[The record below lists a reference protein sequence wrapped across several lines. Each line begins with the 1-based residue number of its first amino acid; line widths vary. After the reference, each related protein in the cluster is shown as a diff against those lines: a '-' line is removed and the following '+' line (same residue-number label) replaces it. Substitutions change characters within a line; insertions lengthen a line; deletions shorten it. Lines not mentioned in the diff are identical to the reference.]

1 MRPRSYSLTNSK
13 DELEL
18 SELMRASQNGNGE
31 SYKKLL
37 MRISQMLQG
46 YVKKSVDTD
55 LADDVIQEVIL
66 AIHLKRHTFNSEQFF
81 LPWMYAI
88 ARYKVVDFLRA
99 KGRNSRLVFTDE
111 DLDLLAVSDVDQ
123 VTSHLSVDSLELLI
137 SDLPQK
143 QHLILKTVKIDGLTI
158 KQAAE
163 KLGFSES
170 DIKVNIHRA
179 LSSLKLKFDEVKTK

>member
-1 MRPRSYSLTNSK
+1 
-13 DELEL
+13 
-18 SELMRASQNGNGE
+18 
-31 SYKKLL
+31 
-37 MRISQMLQG
+37 MLQG

-81 LPWMYAI
+81 LPWIYGI